1 MRRKDFWPL
10 HKSRYILD
18 KFIPSLSHES
28 DGLILQ
34 PWDGD
39 DSDYQGGTCD
49 VLLKWKFAHLNSV
62 DFLLEMDPSQKG
74 IGEPLGCCL
83 DSRVCECP
91 AGDGLARRTS
101 ATCAM
106 CCRSADLLY
115 GPPVWDGP
123 TDGTASVSCT
133 AASLR
138 FVCQLCMVS
147 VDEGPCQ
154 VDMSP
159 LKSC

>member
-10 HKSRYILD
+10 HKARYILD

-74 IGEPLGCCL
+74 IGERLGL
-83 DSRVCECP
+83 LGRLACELP
-91 AGDGLARRTS
+91 AGDGARQKSIGALRNV
-101 ATCAM
+101 
-106 CCRSADLLY
+106 LL
-115 GPPVWDGP
+115 
-123 TDGTASVSCT
+123 
-133 AASLR
+133 R
-138 FVCQLCMVS
+138 
-147 VDEGPCQ
+147 
-154 VDMSP
+154 
-159 LKSC
+159 KS

>member
-74 IGEPLGCCL
+74 IGEPLGCCHKM
-83 DSRVCECP
+83 S
-91 AGDGLARRTS
+91 GLYTSCWRWGQARGAS
-101 ATCAM
+101 VTCTM
-106 CCRSADLLY
+106 CC
-115 GPPVWDGP
+115 
-123 TDGTASVSCT
+123 
-133 AASLR
+133 
-138 FVCQLCMVS
+138 
-147 VDEGPCQ
+147 
-154 VDMSP
+154 
-159 LKSC
+159 

>member
-74 IGEPLGCCL
+74 IGKPLGCCAL
-83 DSRVCECP
+83 CSCS
-91 AGDGLARRTS
+91 GT
-101 ATCAM
+101 
-106 CCRSADLLY
+106 LLY
-115 GPPVWDGP
+115 GPPVEEWPPDRR
-123 TDGTASVSCT
+123 ASVNCT
-133 AASLR
+133 VAELR
-138 FVCQLCMVS
+138 FVCQPCVMS
-147 VDEGPCQ
+147 VRDGPSPL

-159 LKSC
+159 LHSC

>member
-10 HKSRYILD
+10 HKSRYILE

-74 IGEPLGCCL
+74 IGEALGCWNQK
-83 DSRVCECP
+83 S
-91 AGDGLARRTS
+91 GL
-101 ATCAM
+101 
-106 CCRSADLLY
+106 
-115 GPPVWDGP
+115 
-123 TDGTASVSCT
+123 
-133 AASLR
+133 
-138 FVCQLCMVS
+138 
-147 VDEGPCQ
+147 
-154 VDMSP
+154 
-159 LKSC
+159 